1 LPFLC
6 YYLQNCQ
13 EVSHFYHFTS
23 TFLQKTKHL
32 TLTPLEIGLI
42 FKNRVFKCFLTIYV
56 LYVGRYLKFPCASLP
71 NSQAPMPCTWQNAEL
86 HIRGK
91 YRPLPLG
98 KSSQDL
104 EKIFSIRPALKFRI
118 QVHNSADWSFV
129 GHKVGL
135 TWSAEDRSGI
145 NFPSDG
151 GDGSDSRPQ
160 EIAPCPGNME
170 FCETALDYPSRH
182 VPQVIHSNF
191 THSVVDQNQ
200 DN

>member
-1 LPFLC
+1 MIRVVHPGSGSSDPGVNKAPDLGSGSATLIKLP
-6 YYLQNCQ
+6 
-13 EVSHFYHFTS
+13 
-23 TFLQKTKHL
+23 KAD
-32 TLTPLEIGLI
+32 
-42 FKNRVFKCFLTIYV
+42 RFLTDPD
-56 LYVGRYLKFPCASLP
+56 LAKLFRNFES
-71 NSQAPMPCTWQNAEL
+71 
-86 HIRGK
+86 
-91 YRPLPLG
+91 G

-191 THSVVDQNQ
+191 THNQ
-200 DN
+200 CCGSEPGQLNYCHVLSIHNGTAA